1 MAQLCY
7 NELMATMQKTKE
19 KPLKT
24 YQKIGIGFLVFVI
37 AGVVGWIWEF
47 VLAIIEEGHIY
58 MKGGNLLP
66 WINIYAFGALLI
78 IPATYKLKKYPW
90 AVFLISFL
98 VTGLLEGI
106 AGWLVY
112 IIGDGTRYWNYNEG
126 IWAIGSINGF
136 VCLAS
141 ATAFGL
147 SALLLMYIVF
157 PFCIH
162 LATHMSKRSFII
174 LATTLFAIIMLD
186 EIANLTLKNLN
197 QPTAMDLYK
206 SLGLEYQ
213 QF

>member
-1 MAQLCY
+1 
-7 NELMATMQKTKE
+7 MATMQKTKE

-98 VTGLLEGI
+98 ITGLLEGI

-112 IIGDGTRYWNYNEG
+112 LIGDGTRYWNYNEG
-126 IWAIGSINGF
+126 IWTIGSINGF

-147 SALLLMYIVF
+147 SALLLMYAVF

-174 LATTLFAIIMLD
+174 LATTLFALIMLD
-186 EIANLTLKNLN
+186 EITNLTLKNLN

-213 QF
+213 SH